1 MCHRISSMCV
11 FSRNIIII
19 FPNGIGKSS
28 IFKRLESN
36 NYWGSNSSSLDPIN
50 WAKEDPASVFID
62 DVFLVFDKTCHPVQD
77 MTDLGLPR
85 NVLIFGGSRMEGSAS
100 MIPILQTN
108 KKTTTNKNITQQPP
122 YKNAAVALMD
132 TSVEL
137 PAVKKYK
144 A

>member
-1 MCHRISSMCV
+1 MCHRISSMC
-11 FSRNIIII
+11 F
-19 FPNGIGKSS
+19 FHGILSS
-28 IFKRLESN
+28 SSQMELGNHVFKRIDSN

-62 DVFLVFDKTCHPVQD
+62 DVFLVDKTCHPVQD
-77 MTDLGLPR
+77 MTDFGLPR